1 MRASPGGLA
10 PLRNCCGDL
19 RVDTRK
25 GHIVPHSFIDHAIHD
40 HSIHPLLGG
49 ESLWLGQA
57 LLLGQANGLGPVI
70 SAAIGL
76 AVGAGGILLVN
87 YLRGRDIKSRG
98 DAILEQ
104 AKSDAANLVKAAE
117 LEAKEKALTQKQ
129 HFEAEANKIRDQLR
143 KKETALDRREETL
156 QQAGDDL
163 RKQEKMVEANQ
174 RRLTEKVQEA
184 NKRSEE
190 VKRVLNEQMQ
200 QLQQLSGLSK
210 EEAGQRL
217 LKLLETELQAD
228 IGNKILKHER
238 HVQEIA
244 EQKAQEI
251 ILTAMQRF
259 AASHTADT
267 TTSTV
272 DIPNDEM
279 KGRIIGREGRNIRA
293 FEKATGVDVI
303 IDDTP
308 GVVIVSGFDP
318 VRREIARQSL
328 DKLIADGRI
337 HPSRIEELVAETEK
351 EIEKFIRRKGQEAA
365 EEVNVSGLHERV
377 IYMLGRLHFRTSF
390 SQNVLRHSIE
400 VAFLSG
406 LMAEMIGL
414 NPELARRAGL
424 LHDIGKAADHE
435 LEGGHPKIGADLL
448 KRHGENETVVH
459 AALGHH
465 DQLTTEYPY
474 TLLVATSD
482 ACSASRPGA
491 RRESL
496 ERYIKRMEELESIAK
511 GFGGV
516 EQAFAIQAGRELRV
530 IVSARDTDDSKAAKI
545 CRDIAKAFEQ
555 QLTYPGEIKVTVV
568 RESRFVEV
576 AR

>member
-1 MRASPGGLA
+1 MCLSSVQPPVVRSYANKVRLQLDTYLFLDSGLLA
-10 PLRNCCGDL
+10 AGEYGSTALLITALVGL
-19 RVDTRK
+19 
-25 GHIVPHSFIDHAIHD
+25 G
-40 HSIHPLLGG
+40 LGG
-49 ESLWLGQA
+49 
-57 LLLGQANGLGPVI
+57 
-70 SAAIGL
+70 AAIKFFD
-76 AVGAGGILLVN
+76 IL
-87 YLRGRDIKSRG
+87 RKRDIKTQSQAML
-98 DAILEQ
+98 DQ
-104 AKSDAANLVKAAE
+104 AKADASNVIRSAE
-117 LEAKEKALTQKQ
+117 LEAKEKALQQKQ
-129 HFEAEANKIRDQLR
+129 MMESEVAKLREAVR
-143 KKETALDRREETL
+143 KKESALDRREETL
-156 QQAGDDL
+156 LQSAEDVK
-163 RKQEKMVEANQ
+163 KQEKMVEANQ
-174 RRLTEKVQEA
+174 RRAAEKLAEA
-184 NKRSEE
+184 TKRSEE
-190 VKRVLNEQMQ
+190 MQRLLQEQTQ
-200 QLQQLSGLSK
+200 QLQRISGLSR
-210 EEAGQRL
+210 EAAESQL
-217 LKLLETELQAD
+217 MTLLERELSQD
-228 IGNKILKHER
+228 VGNRILKHER
-238 HVQEIA
+238 RVNEIA
-244 EQKAQEI
+244 EQKSQEI
-251 ILTAMQRF
+251 ILTAMQRY
-259 AASHTADT
+259 ASAHTADS

-337 HPSRIEELVAETEK
+337 HPSRIEELVAQTEK
-351 EIEKFIRRKGQEAA
+351 EIEAFIRRKGQEAL
-365 EEVNVSGLHERV
+365 EEVNIGSAHERV
-377 IYMLGRLHFRTSF
+377 VYLLGRLHFRTSF
-390 SQNVLRHSIE
+390 SQNVLRHSVE

-406 LMAEMIGL
+406 MMAEMIGL
-414 NPELARRAGL
+414 KPDLARRAGL

-474 TLLVATSD
+474 TLLVATAD

-496 ERYIKRMEELESIAK
+496 ERYIKRMEELESIAR
-511 GFGGV
+511 GFEGV

-530 IVSARDTDDSKAAKI
+530 IASARDTDDAKAAKI
-545 CRDIAKAFEQ
+545 CHDIAKAFEQ

-568 RESRFVEV
+568 REARFIEV

>member
-1 MRASPGGLA
+1 MAG
-10 PLRNCCGDL
+10 
-19 RVDTRK
+19 V
-25 GHIVPHSFIDHAIHD
+25 
-40 HSIHPLLGG
+40 
-49 ESLWLGQA
+49 
-57 LLLGQANGLGPVI
+57 
-70 SAAIGL
+70 IGL
-76 AVGAGGILLVN
+76 VAGAGAILLVN
-87 YLRGRDIKSRG
+87 FLRSKDLKAQAQTII
-98 DAILEQ
+98 DQ
-104 AKSDAANLVKAAE
+104 AKGEAANIVRTSQLEVKEAA
-117 LEAKEKALTQKQ
+117 LQQKQ
-129 HFEAEANKIRDQLR
+129 QFENEANKLRDQVR
-143 KKETALDRREETL
+143 KKESALDRREETI
-156 QQAGDDL
+156 QQAADDL

-174 RRLTEKVQEA
+174 RRLTDMTQVRRLRSSIRYC
-184 NKRSEE
+184 KR
-190 VKRVLNEQMQ
+190 KRLNCKA
-200 QLQQLSGLSK
+200 LSGLSK
-210 EEAGQRL
+210 EAAAE
-217 LKLLETELQAD
+217 KLMKALERELEGE
-228 IGNKILKHER
+228 IGAEILKHER
-238 HVQEIA
+238 RLNEVV
-244 EQKAQEI
+244 EQKSQEI
-251 ILTAMQRF
+251 ILTAMQRY
-259 AASHTADT
+259 ASAHTAEN

-308 GVVIVSGFDP
+308 GVVIISGFDP
-318 VRREIARQSL
+318 VRREVARRSL

-337 HPSRIEELVAETEK
+337 HPSRIEELVSETTK

-365 EEVNVSGLHERV
+365 EEVNISGLHEKV

-390 SQNVLRHSIE
+390 SQNVLLHSIE

-448 KRHGENETVVH
+448 KRHGEKEIVVH

-474 TLLVATSD
+474 TLLVATAD

-496 ERYIKRMEELESIAK
+496 ERYIKRMEELETIAR
-511 GFGGV
+511 GFTGV

-530 IVSARDTDDSKAAKI
+530 IVSSKETDDPKAAKI
-545 CRDIAKAFEQ
+545 CHDIARAFEQ
-555 QLTYPGEIKVTVV
+555 QLTYPGEIKITVV
-568 RESRFVEV
+568 RESRFTEV

>member
-1 MRASPGGLA
+1 VRTAEVDA
-10 PLRNCCGDL
+10 KEAALRQ
-19 RVDTRK
+19 K
-25 GHIVPHSFIDHAIHD
+25 
-40 HSIHPLLGG
+40 
-49 ESLWLGQA
+49 Q
-57 LLLGQANGLGPVI
+57 Q
-70 SAAIGL
+70 
-76 AVGAGGILLVN
+76 
-87 YLRGRDIKSRG
+87 
-98 DAILEQ
+98 LEQ
-104 AKSDAANLVKAAE
+104 
-117 LEAKEKALTQKQ
+117 
-129 HFEAEANKIRDQLR
+129 EANKLREQVR
-143 KKETALDRREETL
+143 KKESTLERREESL
-156 QQAGDDL
+156 QQAADDM

-174 RRLTEKVQEA
+174 RRLSEKIAEA
-184 NKRSEE
+184 TRRTEE
-190 VKRVLNEQMQ
+190 VKRLVQDQTQKL
-200 QLQQLSGLSK
+200 LATSGLSR
-210 EEAGQRL
+210 EEASERL
-217 LKLLETELQAD
+217 LKNIEQELEQD
-228 IGNKILKHER
+228 IGNRILKHER
-238 HVQEIA
+238 RVHEIC
-244 EQKAQEI
+244 EQKSQEI
-251 ILTAMQRF
+251 ILTAMQRY
-259 AASHTADT
+259 ASAHTADS

-318 VRREIARQSL
+318 VRREVARQSL

-351 EIEKFIRRKGQEAA
+351 ELEKFIRRKGQEAA
-365 EEVNVSGLHERV
+365 EEVNIAGLHERV

-390 SQNVLRHSIE
+390 SQNVLRHSVE

-406 LMAEMIGL
+406 MMAEMIGL
-414 NPELARRAGL
+414 NPDTARRAGL

-448 KRHGENETVVH
+448 KRHGENEIVVH

-465 DQLTTEYPY
+465 DQLTTDFPY

-496 ERYIKRMEELESIAK
+496 ERYIKRMEELESIAR
-511 GFGGV
+511 GFEGV

-530 IVSARDTDDSKAAKI
+530 IVSARETDDAKAAKV